1 MKRYSQVFHAS
12 RKVGQQVPENDYSRG
27 ERLDGSNQVWC
38 PLCRMTYSSSKMPS
52 QMPTQE
58 KLVPQGNPER
68 EANFDVLYCAPTA
81 LCWSEPRWVWAAAG
95 SSLALLQCSHWHPA
109 AEHIPEVLFLLIMLL
124 SYPWDFLLFY
134 LNHNTWF
141 SEALNKPT
149 TFSVKDLHFTVIKIL
164 LHYAPSSLKKKAE
177 GLWERSE
184 KIDKV

>member
-1 MKRYSQVFHAS
+1 MLPCTAQSVLSHIHGALPPAKPWAASQLVQPTDRQVFRSESTAPLLLCLPHSVWECFDVAPEANFLVKRYSQVFHAS

-81 LCWSEPRWVWAAAG
+81 LCWSEPR
-95 SSLALLQCSHWHPA
+95 
-109 AEHIPEVLFLLIMLL
+109 
-124 SYPWDFLLFY
+124 
-134 LNHNTWF
+134 
-141 SEALNKPT
+141 
-149 TFSVKDLHFTVIKIL
+149 
-164 LHYAPSSLKKKAE
+164 
-177 GLWERSE
+177 
-184 KIDKV
+184 